1 MKNSN
6 TALAAPVVLFVDDEA
21 STRMIAKEFLDQAG
35 FKVVEAESGEQAL
48 AIIGEVDPDLIL
60 LDVEMSGINGFEV
73 CKIIRDM
80 PEHVATPILMLTGL
94 NNNESI
100 ELAYEAGATD
110 FSTKPINWSLLCH
123 RLRYIHRSGTAEKKI
138 HQLAYYDTL
147 TGLAN
152 RDFFQDRLR
161 MAIKLADT
169 NSRMLGVLYFD
180 LDNFKRV
187 NDTFGHS
194 TGDQMLT
201 AVSRRME
208 VIVEKY
214 KVDSP
219 DAVVTLARM
228 GGDEFTLLLHE
239 LDHENSIVKLA
250 TDIIDGFSDP
260 FELDGNKLFSS
271 PSIGV
276 SVYPR
281 DGQTIET
288 LLTNADLAMYEAK
301 SIGKNNYSLHNSE
314 RTEEIRRRN
323 EISVLMRQAIQ
334 DESFSV
340 FYHPQLNLHTGKVF
354 AAEALCRWQDTG
366 LGLIAPDEFIPIA
379 EENGLIEPLG
389 TWVLRHSCQRA
400 RQWLDSGFLFHN
412 IAVNI
417 SVLQFMQAEFVDLV
431 ASILSETKLPPEHLE
446 LEITESLLA
455 MDTTNAVST
464 LRQLKDIGVTL
475 SIDDF
480 GTGYSS
486 LSQLKNFPIDRL
498 KIDQSFIRN
507 VTTNNE
513 EAAITRAIIAMAK
526 SLNIQVLAEGVE
538 TLDHLHFLKEN
549 GCDEVQGYLLCKPSP
564 VELLTEQE
572 ESIIEQANGYFS
584 GFTDLKN
591 AA

>member
-1 MKNSN
+1 MNN
-6 TALAAPVVLFVDDEA
+6 TSAELATPVVLFVDDDA
-21 STRMIAKEFLDQAG
+21 STRMIAEEFLDQAG

-48 AIIGEVDPDLIL
+48 DIIHEVVPDLIL

-73 CKIIRDM
+73 CKKVREM
-80 PEHVATPILMLTGL
+80 SEHVATPILMLTGL

-100 ELAYEAGATD
+100 NLAYEAGATD
-110 FSTKPINWSLLCH
+110 FSAKPINWSLLCH
-123 RLRYIHRSGTAEKKI
+123 RLRYIHRSGIAEKKI

-152 RDFFQDRLR
+152 RAYFQDCLR
-161 MAIKLADT
+161 SAMARADIE
-169 NSRMLGVLYFD
+169 NSMLGVLYFD
-180 LDNFKRV
+180 LDNFKRI

-194 TGDQMLT
+194 AGDQMLT
-201 AVSRRME
+201 AVSRRLE
-208 VIVEKY
+208 VVIANYNAVKC
-214 KVDSP
+214 
-219 DAVVTLARM
+219 DANITLARM
-228 GGDEFTLLLHE
+228 GGDEFTLLLDK
-239 LDHENSIVKLA
+239 LDQEDAIIKLA
-250 TDIIDGFSDP
+250 TDIIGSFSDP

-281 DGQTIET
+281 DGKTMDT

-301 SIGKNNYSLHNSE
+301 SIGKNNFSLHNSE
-314 RTEEIRRRN
+314 RDAEIRRRHD
-323 EISVLMRQAIQ
+323 ISILMRQALQ

-340 FYHPQLNLHTGKVF
+340 YYHPQLNLHTGQVF
-354 AAEALCRWQDTG
+354 AAEALCRWTEAD
-366 LGLIAPDEFIPIA
+366 LGFIPPDEFIPIA

-389 TWVLRHSCQRA
+389 TWVLRHSCQSA
-400 RQWLDSGFLFHN
+400 RKWIDNGFFLGN

-417 SVLQFMQAEFVDLV
+417 SVLQFMQAGFVDLV
-431 ASILSETKLPPEHLE
+431 ASILAETQLPPEHLE

-455 MDTTNAVST
+455 IDTNNAVSI

-507 VTTNNE
+507 ITASNE
-513 EAAITRAIIAMAK
+513 DAAITRAIIAMAK

-538 TLDHLHFLKEN
+538 TEEHLHFLKEN
-549 GCDEVQGYLLCKPSP
+549 GCDEIQGYLLCEPSP
-564 VELLTEQE
+564 IELLIEQE
-572 ESIIEQANGYFS
+572 NSIVEQASGYFTSS
-584 GFTDLKN
+584 GALKN

>member
-1 MKNSN
+1 M
-6 TALAAPVVLFVDDEA
+6 
-21 STRMIAKEFLDQAG
+21 
-35 FKVVEAESGEQAL
+35 
-48 AIIGEVDPDLIL
+48 
-60 LDVEMSGINGFEV
+60 
-73 CKIIRDM
+73 
-80 PEHVATPILMLTGL
+80 
-94 NNNESI
+94 
-100 ELAYEAGATD
+100 
-110 FSTKPINWSLLCH
+110 
-123 RLRYIHRSGTAEKKI
+123 
-138 HQLAYYDTL
+138 
-147 TGLAN
+147 
-152 RDFFQDRLR
+152 
-161 MAIKLADT
+161 
-169 NSRMLGVLYFD
+169 
-180 LDNFKRV
+180 
-187 NDTFGHS
+187 
-194 TGDQMLT
+194 
-201 AVSRRME
+201 
-208 VIVEKY
+208 
-214 KVDSP
+214 
-219 DAVVTLARM
+219 
-228 GGDEFTLLLHE
+228 
-239 LDHENSIVKLA
+239 
-250 TDIIDGFSDP
+250 
-260 FELDGNKLFSS
+260 
-271 PSIGV
+271 
-276 SVYPR
+276 
-281 DGQTIET
+281 
-288 LLTNADLAMYEAK
+288 
-301 SIGKNNYSLHNSE
+301 
-314 RTEEIRRRN
+314 
-323 EISVLMRQAIQ
+323 
-334 DESFSV
+334 
-340 FYHPQLNLHTGKVF
+340 
-354 AAEALCRWQDTG
+354 
-366 LGLIAPDEFIPIA
+366 
-379 EENGLIEPLG
+379 
-389 TWVLRHSCQRA
+389 LRHSCQRA